1 MTASEGE
8 GADEAPTQ
16 PGEGAAGA
24 AAGGAAEVPWR
35 ALHPLSLVVN
45 LLPTAWRTVRGA
57 WPLLLALV
65 VGQQQRGQDAADLS
79 LLTLFFGMT
88 LFRTLSHFLT
98 LRYRVAGG
106 RLEVTSGLLL
116 RQSRVV
122 DPARIQNLS
131 LERNLFH
138 RLAGLVE
145 LRVETAGDASSNGL
159 LSALSVEEAERLQA
173 ELRALV
179 SASRGAAGAEAG
191 AGGAAAG
198 ADGPSPVG
206 EDGPVTPLVRA
217 GPLELLAYGFTQ
229 RTVGTVAVLT
239 AVALE
244 LLGRMGP
251 EGAAQVRFAARPAV
265 LGAALVLAF
274 GASWFWSAGN
284 ALLRHWGFV
293 LEAVGGRLRTREGL
307 FTTRTVEIPLAKVQ
321 TALVALPWLRRSMG
335 FGSVLVET
343 AALGFGEGPA
353 RPAEGVVPMVPVAE
367 LPRVVGV
374 AIPEA
379 QGVDL
384 AGPWV
389 PAAPLAL
396 LRAVVGRALR
406 YAAVLGVLGFIARP
420 EGFYALLAVP
430 LAVPVAALDWRAHG
444 YRLTAGLVM
453 VRAGFFRRSIL
464 LMPRRRI
471 QSVHLTQS
479 AVDRWAG
486 LAWVTVRGAG
496 ADITFPALKLDEA
509 MQLYGE
515 LVAGLPRAAPLPGA
529 R

>member
-1 MTASEGE
+1 MTASEPGV
-8 GADEAPTQ
+8 AP
-16 PGEGAAGA
+16 
-24 AAGGAAEVPWR
+24 AEVPWR

-57 WPLLLALV
+57 WPLLLALL

-79 LLTLFFGMT
+79 LLALFFGMT

-98 LRYRVAGG
+98 LRYRVVGG
-106 RLEVTSGLLL
+106 RLEVTSGMLL

-179 SASRGAAGAEAG
+179 AQSRPADAGE
-191 AGGAAAG
+191 GAAAE
-198 ADGPSPVG
+198 ATGPASG
-206 EDGPVTPLVRA
+206 RPLVRA
-217 GPLELLAYGFTQ
+217 GALELLAYGFTQ

-239 AVALE
+239 AVSLE
-244 LLGRMGP
+244 LLSRMGP
-251 EGAAQVRFAARPAV
+251 EGAAQVRFAAQPAV

-293 LEAVGGRLRTREGL
+293 LEQAGDRLRTREGL
-307 FTTRTVEIPLAKVQ
+307 FTTRTVEIRLPKVQ
-321 TALVALPWLRRSMG
+321 TVLLALPWLRRSMG

-353 RPAEGVVPMVPVAE
+353 RAAEGVVPMVPLPE
-367 LPRVVGV
+367 LPRVVE
-374 AIPEA
+374 AALPEA
-379 QGVDL
+379 RGIDL
-384 AGPWV
+384 DGPWV
-389 PAAPLAL
+389 PAAPRAL
-396 LRAVVGRALR
+396 LRAVLGRALR
-406 YAAVLGVLGFIARP
+406 YALVLGVLGFIARP
-420 EGFYALLAVP
+420 TGFYALLAVP

-444 YRLTAGLVM
+444 YRLTAELVM

-479 AVDRWAG
+479 ALDRWAG

-496 ADITFPALKLDEA
+496 ADITFPALQFDDALRV
-509 MQLYGE
+509 YGE
-515 LVAGLPRAAPLPGA
+515 LVAGLPRAIAPAGRA
-529 R
+529 A